1 MRETRGDT
9 TWAAAASIGLHGL
22 IVLLML
28 AALWW
33 PRSPPT
39 AAAGGAVDAELV
51 DADSLSSAARRAL
64 RATPRPPVEPAP
76 EPVPDPV
83 EEDEAP
89 PPQPVPE
96 PVPQQAVETPQP
108 TPQDFIPEPDTASQ
122 DAVVDTPTP
131 RASDADRVQ
140 EARRRQEQVDLTEAR
155 RQQEAQERQRRTAL
169 QAERDRQLAEIRR
182 QRTQAAREA
191 TLAEQKLQQIAD
203 ARARQGSEA
212 TATAGRPGAGGTDP
226 GLLAAYQAALQKA
239 ITAKWTRPESVPLGA
254 RCRITIR
261 QLPGGEVVDAQVSAP
276 CSYDEAGRAS
286 IERAV
291 LLAQPLPYAGF
302 ESVFSRTL
310 NLNFEAQQP

>member
-9 TWAAAASIGLHGL
+9 TWALAAAIGLHGL
-22 IVLLML
+22 IVLVML

-33 PRSPPT
+33 PRSTPDS
-39 AAAGGAVDAELV
+39 AAAGAVDAELV

-76 EPVPDPV
+76 EPVPEPV
-83 EEDEAP
+83 DDEALP

-96 PVPQQAVETPQP
+96 PLPQDAIETPQP
-108 TPQDFIPEPDTASQ
+108 TPQDFIPEPDTESQ
-122 DAVVDTPTP
+122 EAVVDTPTP
-131 RASDADRVQ
+131 RASDVTEVQ
-140 EARRRQEQVDLTEAR
+140 EARRRQEQVDLTATQ
-155 RQQEAQERQRRTAL
+155 RQQQAQEQQRRTAL

-191 TLAEQKLQQIAD
+191 SLAEQKLQQIAD

-212 TATAGRPGAGGTDP
+212 AASAARPGAGGADA

-302 ESVFSRTL
+302 EPVFNRTL
-310 NLNFEAQQP
+310 NFNFEAQEP